1 MKIKKYLFFL
11 LILFCIS
18 SVSFAQKQN
27 EWQSKVDAV
36 VLNKLKFQTNTEFI
50 VVMKEQADLS
60 GAYKIRIKEEKGIYV
75 YKKLTETA
83 NRTQPDIVNILNNKK
98 ASFQQFW
105 VANVI
110 WVNGDIDLIREI
122 SQLSSVDKIIENAT
136 YTFPKPVEELASVAE
151 PDALEW
157 NISKVKADQVWA
169 LGITGQGV
177 VIAGGDTGYE
187 WTHPAL
193 QAKYRGWNGTTA
205 DHNYNWH
212 DAIHTGN
219 GGICG
224 LNSMAP
230 CDDYSHGTHTMG
242 IMVGDDGN
250 GNQIGMAPGAKWI
263 GCRNMEQGT
272 GSLTS
277 YIECFQFFLAPTN
290 LADSSADP
298 AKAPHV
304 INNSWGCFPS
314 EGCDSSN
321 YATMETVINN
331 LKAAGI
337 VVVASAGNSGPNC
350 LTITDPVAIYD
361 NSFVVGSTMNTDSIS
376 SFSSRG
382 PVTDYPSAM
391 VKPDISAPG
400 SNIRSCVPDSA
411 YAVKSGTSM
420 AGPHVAGL
428 VALIISANPSLAGQV
443 DSIESIIKNTAVHLT
458 SSQSCGSISGSSIP
472 NYTFGYGRIDA
483 LAAVNSALTSI
494 NEISI
499 PEVSVKTY
507 PNPFSQ
513 KVIFELTNWKTST
526 RFQLVSITGQVLISE
541 TWEYPKT
548 KYEFDLSNLANGIYF
563 YKLESK
569 SNNIEG
575 RISKVY

>member
-60 GAYKIRIKEEKGIYV
+60 GAYKIRMKEEKGIYV

-83 NRTQPDIVNILNNKK
+83 NRTQPDVVNILNNKK

-110 WVNGDIDLIREI
+110 WVNGDIDLVREI

-219 GGICG
+219 GGVCG

-263 GCRNMEQGT
+263 GCRNMDQGT

-321 YATMETVINN
+321 YATMEIVINN

-337 VVVASAGNSGPNC
+337 IVVDSAGNYGPNC
-350 LTITDPVAIYD
+350 STITDPAAIYD

-472 NYTFGYGRIDA
+472 NYTFGFGRIDA
-483 LAAVNSALTSI
+483 LAAVNSVLASV
-494 NEISI
+494 NEISK
-499 PEVSVKTY
+499 PEVNVKTY

-526 RFQLVSITGQVLISE
+526 KFQLVSIIGQVLISE
-541 TWEYPKT
+541 TWGYPKT
-548 KYEFDLSNLANGIYF
+548 EYEFDLSNLANGIYF

-569 SNNIEG
+569 TNNIEG